1 MVRRGWCD
9 REWSLRADLAR
20 KLQRQICSFAS
31 PSASAPALASASVS
45 RPLDAAVRAA
55 KTARAKRNPQTMPA
69 LRPDEERT
77 PDPQVLIVDDDRSV
91 CDVVARLLSEHGYAV
106 DAAFDGHAA
115 LSMLAQHR
123 YAVAILDYQMQGMDG
138 VEVYRR
144 AKEQRPELLGVLLTA
159 FATIDTVYPA
169 IVAGFAR
176 VLAKPVDARVL
187 IPLLRQL
194 IDGSRRTGEAL

>member
-1 MVRRGWCD
+1 
-9 REWSLRADLAR
+9 
-20 KLQRQICSFAS
+20 
-31 PSASAPALASASVS
+31 
-45 RPLDAAVRAA
+45 
-55 KTARAKRNPQTMPA
+55 MPA